1 MHKNLV
7 VLILIVSSCSINRKL
22 VDKVTLKNGD
32 VKTGKII
39 NCDSNKINLS
49 RPDKTLTI
57 LNWAD
62 IDTIVGIKN
71 KTVFFEINTGF
82 SKSPYYSVFQY
93 KPINSNAISIQA
105 KVGIAKKSNKIRYVH
120 LQYFFS
126 KPYTINKF
134 GYGFQRY
141 FLGNYLKPK
150 SLIAGSEF
158 NLLFAKYNNT
168 PQISIE
174 PFLGYEM
181 KFGSN
186 HAVNFRT
193 NLQWNILN
201 KNPSIGY
208 GIKIGYIYFFRVIN
222 KHYKNLN
229 TTHQLN

>member
-1 MHKNLV
+1 MHKNLIV
-7 VLILIVSSCSINRKL
+7 FTLILSSCSINRKL

-39 NCDSNKINLS
+39 NCDSNKISIS

-57 LNWAD
+57 LNWAE
-62 IDTIVGIKN
+62 IDTIEGIEN
-71 KTVFFEINTGF
+71 KILFFEINTGF

-105 KVGIAKKSNKIRYVH
+105 KIGIAKQSNKAIYVH
-120 LQYFFS
+120 LQSFFS
-126 KPYTINKF
+126 EPYTFNKY

-141 FLGNYLKPK
+141 FLGNYLNPK

-158 NLLFAKYNNT
+158 NLLFVKYNNT

-174 PFLGYEM
+174 PFLGSEI
-181 KFGSN
+181 KFGTN
-186 HAVNFRT
+186 HAINCRA
-193 NLQWNILN
+193 NIQWNILN

-208 GIKIGYIYFFRVIN
+208 GIKVGYIYFFRDIN

-229 TTHQLN
+229 TTHQLK